1 EKIIKLWTDVHRED
15 HEICERL
22 QQGRYSEKSEN
33 GGLLSPHWESSV
45 RKFQELVADSMR
57 KVL

>member
-1 EKIIKLWTDVHRED
+1 MKLWTSVHRED

-22 QQGRYSEKSEN
+22 QQGRYSQASEN
-33 GGLLSPHWESSV
+33 GGMLSPHWESSV
-45 RKFQELVADSMR
+45 RKCQELVADSMR